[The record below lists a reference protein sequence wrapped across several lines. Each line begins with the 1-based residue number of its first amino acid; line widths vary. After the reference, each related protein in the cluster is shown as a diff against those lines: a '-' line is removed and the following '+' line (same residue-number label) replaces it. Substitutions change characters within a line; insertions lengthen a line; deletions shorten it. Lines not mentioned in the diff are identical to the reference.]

1 MGRSLGTAEEII
13 CGVRLPHIGWHFE
26 RKLDNKRCL
35 IEGLTL
41 MDGARVGYW
50 LLRENSLPLKSDAT
64 IFTG

>member
-1 MGRSLGTAEEII
+1 MGRSLGIAEEII

-41 MDGARVGYW
+41 MDGAR
-50 LLRENSLPLKSDAT
+50 
-64 IFTG
+64 